1 MALVREDVNFEN
13 IKRESDVETL
23 VKNMV
28 QTNNMIAHLKDK
40 QFELRNDIKR
50 REETISKLE
59 DDIRLLKKEK
69 RWNMLWRNSLEEDI
83 AKTQVFLAIVF
94 LINMLF
100 TYFMSRQQ
108 RVMVKD

>member
-1 MALVREDVNFEN
+1 MAFAREDVNFEN
-13 IKRESDVETL
+13 IKREADVEML

-28 QTNNMIAHLKDK
+28 QTNNMIAHLKDE
-40 QFELRNDIKR
+40 QFEMCNEIKMR
-50 REETISKLE
+50 DETISKLE
-59 DDIRLLKKEK
+59 DDIRLLEKEK

-100 TYFMSRQQ
+100 TYFMSR
-108 RVMVKD
+108 